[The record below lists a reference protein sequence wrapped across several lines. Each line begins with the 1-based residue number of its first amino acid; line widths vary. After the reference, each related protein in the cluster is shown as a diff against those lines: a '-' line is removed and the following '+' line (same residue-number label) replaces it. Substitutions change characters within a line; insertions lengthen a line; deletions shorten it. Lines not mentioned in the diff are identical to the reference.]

1 MTKGILFSTLALSFM
16 ALSFIGCSNDD
27 VEGGKPLPQGTEFEF
42 GAAVETNQSR
52 TYYDPTDVANPNAT
66 SWKIFWNYQAPL
78 DHVYIY
84 SPQAMNGRNQA
95 SYTVH
100 GTKDQHEAPATKDGD
115 IGIQLSN
122 APSYNFY
129 GMYPAQAVTEGSGTS
144 TSLSAFMPITQIA
157 STTETMSLTTP
168 VTNLQ
173 TNADMNCALMIA
185 KEKGYTPSTDNQ
197 AKVGLQF
204 EPFAT
209 MLDVTVNG
217 TTGSNTQNTVRITS
231 VIIEANA
238 PIAGDFTYDYESG
251 ALTLGQN
258 TSNSIVINTKFKD
271 KDGNEV
277 GVTMGSNST
286 LNVRAFLIPNPAI
299 TELKV
304 KVVTAAA
311 QTMTKTLKMDKF
323 KNSQIHFPK
332 LPKIDVDN
340 LQFDYTIWLSQLDPK
355 IYIAEISMPGTALSF
370 NYLSSDATK
379 KTQTLNLTDQFNKGV
394 RVFQSHIN
402 LGDDPSLTNE
412 NGPIGLAT
420 SEGNS
425 IKKPDGTTSWTLED
439 VIEALHKEM
448 SGIHKDEF
456 CVLAISEWIKDL
468 DVDKLSILYKRL
480 NNLLKKDGTVGLVAT
495 GITPNTTINDVKGK
509 VIIKVQLNGS
519 YSGAWSS
526 LAGANVWA
534 NVYNQNA
541 ESQPFYS
548 PMPYGSL
555 PKTTDGGTTDSA
567 LSSTGM
573 NLIYSEC
580 ANVITSVSSS
590 GATYRDGVKNNAT
603 NVLKAYANNYKSDEH
618 RNFSITYLGGCG
630 LSRTSYI
637 YGSGYTTY
645 SYLPHQIAEDLNTI
659 WLNYANKPANKP
671 WGWVMLNWV
680 GDDTKAPTSTKCIRE
695 VIEHNADPNFILKR
709 RTN

>member
-1 MTKGILFSTLALSFM
+1 M
-16 ALSFIGCSNDD
+16 
-27 VEGGKPLPQGTEFEF
+27 
-42 GAAVETNQSR
+42 
-52 TYYDPTDVANPNAT
+52 
-66 SWKIFWNYQAPL
+66 
-78 DHVYIY
+78 
-84 SPQAMNGRNQA
+84 
-95 SYTVH
+95 
-100 GTKDQHEAPATKDGD
+100 
-115 IGIQLSN
+115 
-122 APSYNFY
+122 
-129 GMYPAQAVTEGSGTS
+129 
-144 TSLSAFMPITQIA
+144 
-157 STTETMSLTTP
+157 
-168 VTNLQ
+168 
-173 TNADMNCALMIA
+173 
-185 KEKGYTPSTDNQ
+185 
-197 AKVGLQF
+197 QF

-217 TTGSNTQNTVRITS
+217 TTGSNTQTTVRITS
-231 VIIEANA
+231 VIIEADA

-258 TSNSIVINTKFKD
+258 TSNSIAINTKFKD
-271 KDGNEV
+271 KDGNEI
-277 GVTMGSNST
+277 GVTMGQNST

-299 TELKV
+299 TQLKV
-304 KVVTAAA
+304 KVVTGSA

-332 LPKIDVDN
+332 LPKIDVDD
-340 LQFDYTIWLSQLDPK
+340 LQFDYTIWLSQLDPN
-355 IYIAEISMPGTALSF
+355 IYISEISMPGTALSF
-370 NYLSSDATK
+370 NYLASDATK
-379 KTQTLNLTDQFNKGV
+379 KTQTLNLTEQFNKGV

-420 SEGNS
+420 SEGNP
-425 IKKPDGTTSWTLED
+425 IKKADGTSWTLED

-468 DVDKLSILYKRL
+468 NVNKLSTLYKRL

-495 GITPNTTINDVKGK
+495 GITPNTTIDDVKGK

-519 YSGAWSS
+519 ESSYSGAWSS
-526 LAGANVWA
+526 LTGANVWTNIYRYA
-534 NVYNQNA
+534 A
-541 ESQPFYS
+541 ESSPFYS

-555 PKTTDGGTTDSA
+555 PATNAGSAYPSA

-590 GATYRDGVKNNAT
+590 GATYRTGVKANAT
-603 NVLKAYANNYKSDEH
+603 AVLDAYANNYKSDEH

-630 LSRTSYI
+630 L
-637 YGSGYTTY
+637 YGYY
-645 SYLPHQIAEDLNTI
+645 PYHIAEDLNTI
-659 WLNYANKPANKP
+659 WLNYANKPAKKP

>member
-1 MTKGILFSTLALSFM
+1 
-16 ALSFIGCSNDD
+16 
-27 VEGGKPLPQGTEFEF
+27 
-42 GAAVETNQSR
+42 
-52 TYYDPTDVANPNAT
+52 
-66 SWKIFWNYQAPL
+66 
-78 DHVYIY
+78 
-84 SPQAMNGRNQA
+84 
-95 SYTVH
+95 
-100 GTKDQHEAPATKDGD
+100 
-115 IGIQLSN
+115 
-122 APSYNFY
+122 
-129 GMYPAQAVTEGSGTS
+129 
-144 TSLSAFMPITQIA
+144 MPITQIA

-217 TTGSNTQNTVRITS
+217 TTGSNTQTTVRITS
-231 VIIEANA
+231 VIIEADA

-251 ALTLGQN
+251 ALTLGPN
-258 TSNSIVINTKFKD
+258 TSNSIAINTKFKD
-271 KDGNEV
+271 KDGNEI
-277 GVTMGSNST
+277 GVTMGQNST

-299 TELKV
+299 TQLKV

-332 LPKIDVDN
+332 LPKIDVDD
-340 LQFDYTIWLSQLDPK
+340 LQFDYTIWLSQLDPN
-355 IYIAEISMPGTALSF
+355 IYISEISMPGTALSF
-370 NYLSSDATK
+370 NYLASDATK
-379 KTQTLNLTDQFNKGV
+379 KTQTLNLTEQFNKGV

-420 SEGNS
+420 SEGNP
-425 IKKPDGTTSWTLED
+425 IKKADGTSCWTLED
-439 VIEALHKEM
+439 AIEALHKEM

-468 DVDKLSILYKRL
+468 NVDKLSTLYKRL

-495 GITPNTTINDVKGK
+495 GITPNTTIDDVKGK

-519 YSGAWSS
+519 ESSYSGAWPS
-526 LAGANVWA
+526 LAGANVWTNIYRYA
-534 NVYNQNA
+534 A
-541 ESQPFYS
+541 ESSPFYS

-555 PKTTDGGTTDSA
+555 PATNAGSAYPSA

-590 GATYRDGVKNNAT
+590 GATYSTGVKDNAT
-603 NVLKAYANNYKSDEH
+603 NVLKAYANNYTSDEH

-630 LSRTSYI
+630 LS
-637 YGSGYTTY
+637 GYY
-645 SYLPHQIAEDLNTI
+645 PYHIAEDLNTI

-695 VIEHNADPNFILKR
+695 VIEHNADPNFKLKR

>member
-129 GMYPAQAVTEGSGTS
+129 GMYPAMAVTEGSGTS

-425 IKKPDGTTSWTLED
+425 IKKPDGTSWTLED
-439 VIEALHKEM
+439 AIEALHKEM

-456 CVLAISEWIKDL
+456 CVLAISEWI
-468 DVDKLSILYKRL
+468 DKLNVEKLSTLYKRL

-519 YSGAWSS
+519 ESSYSGAWSS
-526 LAGANVWA
+526 LAGANVWTNIYRYA
-534 NVYNQNA
+534 A
-541 ESQPFYS
+541 ESNPFYS

-555 PKTTDGGTTDSA
+555 PATNAGSA
-567 LSSTGM
+567 QSSSLSSTGM

-580 ANVITSVSSS
+580 ANVITSVSSW
-590 GATYRDGVKNNAT
+590 GANYSTGVKANAT
-603 NVLKAYANNYKSDEH
+603 AVLDAYANNYNSDEH

-630 LSRTSYI
+630 LS
-637 YGSGYTTY
+637 GYY
-645 SYLPHQIAEDLNTI
+645 PYNIAQDLNTI
-659 WLNYANKPANKP
+659 WLSYAKKPAKKP

>member
-1 MTKGILFSTLALSFM
+1 
-16 ALSFIGCSNDD
+16 
-27 VEGGKPLPQGTEFEF
+27 
-42 GAAVETNQSR
+42 
-52 TYYDPTDVANPNAT
+52 
-66 SWKIFWNYQAPL
+66 
-78 DHVYIY
+78 
-84 SPQAMNGRNQA
+84 
-95 SYTVH
+95 
-100 GTKDQHEAPATKDGD
+100 
-115 IGIQLSN
+115 
-122 APSYNFY
+122 
-129 GMYPAQAVTEGSGTS
+129 
-144 TSLSAFMPITQIA
+144 
-157 STTETMSLTTP
+157 
-168 VTNLQ
+168 
-173 TNADMNCALMIA
+173 
-185 KEKGYTPSTDNQ
+185 
-197 AKVGLQF
+197 
-204 EPFAT
+204 

-217 TTGSNTQNTVRITS
+217 TTGSNTQTTVRITS
-231 VIIEANA
+231 VIIEADA

-258 TSNSIVINTKFKD
+258 TSNSIAINTKFKD
-271 KDGNEV
+271 KDGNEI
-277 GVTMGSNST
+277 GVTMGQNST

-299 TELKV
+299 TQLKV

-332 LPKIDVDN
+332 LPKIDVDD
-340 LQFDYTIWLSQLDPK
+340 LQFDYTIWLSQLDPN
-355 IYIAEISMPGTALSF
+355 IYISEISMPGTALSF
-370 NYLSSDATK
+370 NYLASDATK
-379 KTQTLNLTDQFNKGV
+379 KTQTLNLTEQFNKGV

-420 SEGNS
+420 SEGNP
-425 IKKPDGTTSWTLED
+425 IKKADGTSWTLED

-468 DVDKLSILYKRL
+468 NVNKLSTLYKRL

-495 GITPNTTINDVKGK
+495 GITPNTTIDDVKGK

-519 YSGAWSS
+519 ESSYSGAWPS
-526 LAGANVWA
+526 LAGANVWTNIYRYA
-534 NVYNQNA
+534 A
-541 ESQPFYS
+541 ESYPFYS

-555 PKTTDGGTTDSA
+555 PATNAGSA
-567 LSSTGM
+567 QSSSLSSTGM

-580 ANVITSVSSS
+580 ANVIYSVSGSS
-590 GATYRDGVKNNAT
+590 ATYRDGVKDNAT
-603 NVLKAYANNYKSDEH
+603 NVLKAYAQNYTSDEH

-630 LSRTSYI
+630 L
-637 YGSGYTTY
+637 YGYY
-645 SYLPHQIAEDLNTI
+645 PYNIAQDLNTI
-659 WLNYANKPANKP
+659 WLNYSGKPAKKP

-695 VIEHNADPNFILKR
+695 VIEHNADPNFKLKR

>member
-27 VEGGKPLPQGTEFEF
+27 VASGKPLPQGTEFEF
-42 GAAVETNQSR
+42 GAAVEANQSR

-66 SWKIFWNYQAPL
+66 YWKIFWNYEKPL

-157 STTETMSLTTP
+157 STTETMSLTKP

-185 KEKGYTPSTDNQ
+185 KENGYTPSTDNQ

-271 KDGNEV
+271 KDGNEI
-277 GVTMGSNST
+277 GVTMGKEST
-286 LNVRAFLIPNPAI
+286 LSVRAFMIPNSAV

-311 QTMTKTLKMDKF
+311 QTMTKTLNMGKF
-323 KNSQIHFPK
+323 QKSQIHSAK
-332 LPKIDVDN
+332 LPKIDVDD
-340 LQFDYTIWLSQLDPK
+340 LQFDYTIWLSQLDPN
-355 IYIAEISMPGTALSF
+355 IYISEISMPGSALTF
-370 NYLSSDATK
+370 NYLASDATK

-425 IKKPDGTTSWTLED
+425 IKKPDGTSWTLED
-439 VIEALHKEM
+439 AIEALHKEM

-456 CVLAISEWIKDL
+456 CVLAISEWI
-468 DVDKLSILYKRL
+468 DKLNVEKLSTLYKRL

-519 YSGAWSS
+519 ESSYSGAWPS
-526 LAGANVWA
+526 LAGANVWTNIYRYA
-534 NVYNQNA
+534 A
-541 ESQPFYS
+541 ESNPFYS

-555 PKTTDGGTTDSA
+555 PATNAGSA
-567 LSSTGM
+567 QSSSLSSTGM

-580 ANVITSVSSS
+580 ANVIYSVSGSN
-590 GATYRDGVKNNAT
+590 ATYQTGVEKNAT
-603 NVLKAYANNYKSDEH
+603 AVLDAYANNYNSDEH

-630 LSRTSYI
+630 LS
-637 YGSGYTTY
+637 GYY
-645 SYLPHQIAEDLNTI
+645 PYNIAQDLNKI
-659 WLNYANKPANKP
+659 WLNYSGKPAKKP

>member
-27 VEGGKPLPQGTEFEF
+27 VASGKPLPQGTEFEF
-42 GAAVETNQSR
+42 GAAVEANQSR

-66 SWKIFWNYQAPL
+66 YWKIFWNYEKPL

-168 VTNLQ
+168 VTHLQ

-277 GVTMGSNST
+277 GVTMGSNSI

-332 LPKIDVDN
+332 LPKIDVDD

-355 IYIAEISMPGTALSF
+355 IYISEISMPGTALSF
-370 NYLSSDATK
+370 NYLASDATK
-379 KTQTLNLTDQFNKGV
+379 KTQTLNLTEQFNKGV

-402 LGDDPSLTNE
+402 LGDDPSITNE

-425 IKKPDGTTSWTLED
+425 IKKADGTSWTLED

-468 DVDKLSILYKRL
+468 NVNKLSTLYKRL

-519 YSGAWSS
+519 ESSYSGAWPS

-534 NVYNQNA
+534 NIYRYAA
-541 ESQPFYS
+541 ESSPFYS

-555 PKTTDGGTTDSA
+555 PATNAGSA
-567 LSSTGM
+567 QSSSLSSTGM

-590 GATYRDGVKNNAT
+590 GATYRTGVKANAT
-603 NVLKAYANNYKSDEH
+603 AVLDAYANNYNSDEH

-630 LSRTSYI
+630 LS
-637 YGSGYTTY
+637 GYY
-645 SYLPHQIAEDLNTI
+645 PYNIAQDLNTI
-659 WLNYANKPANKP
+659 WLSYAQKPAKKP

-695 VIEHNADPNFILKR
+695 VIEHNANPNFRLKR
-709 RTN
+709 NTN

>member
-217 TTGSNTQNTVRITS
+217 TTGSNTQTTVRITS
-231 VIIEANA
+231 VIIEADA

-258 TSNSIVINTKFKD
+258 TSNSIAINTKFKD
-271 KDGNEV
+271 KDGNEI
-277 GVTMGSNST
+277 GVTMGQNST

-299 TELKV
+299 TQLKV

-332 LPKIDVDN
+332 LPKIDVDD
-340 LQFDYTIWLSQLDPK
+340 LQFDYTIWLSQLDPN
-355 IYIAEISMPGTALSF
+355 IYISEISMPGTALSF
-370 NYLSSDATK
+370 NYLASDATK
-379 KTQTLNLTDQFNKGV
+379 KTQTLNLTEQFNKGV

-420 SEGNS
+420 SEGNP
-425 IKKPDGTTSWTLED
+425 IKKADGTSCWTLED

-468 DVDKLSILYKRL
+468 NVDKLSTLYKRL

-495 GITPNTTINDVKGK
+495 GITPNTTIDDVKGK

-519 YSGAWSS
+519 ESSYSGAWPS
-526 LAGANVWA
+526 LAGANVWTNIYRYA
-534 NVYNQNA
+534 A
-541 ESQPFYS
+541 ESSPFYS
-548 PMPYGSL
+548 PMPYGTL
-555 PKTTDGGTTDSA
+555 PATNAGSAYPSA

-580 ANVITSVSSS
+580 ANVIYSVSGSS
-590 GATYRDGVKNNAT
+590 ATYSTGVKANAT
-603 NVLKAYANNYKSDEH
+603 AVLDAYAKSYKSDEH

-630 LSRTSYI
+630 LGSY
-637 YGSGYTTY
+637 YPYK
-645 SYLPHQIAEDLNTI
+645 IAEDLNTI

-695 VIEHNADPNFILKR
+695 VIEHNADPNFKLKR